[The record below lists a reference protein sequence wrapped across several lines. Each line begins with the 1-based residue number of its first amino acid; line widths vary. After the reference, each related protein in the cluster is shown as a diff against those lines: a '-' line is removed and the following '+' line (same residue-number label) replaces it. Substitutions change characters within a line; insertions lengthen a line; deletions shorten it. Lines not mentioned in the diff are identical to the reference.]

1 MIKSLNDAYESKFTY
16 WCNALGEINLPWRKD
31 DYNGKVSE
39 LPPKIAALYRE
50 RGVID
55 CGVKNYVI
63 TDDDKLG
70 LGYCWLVDYLWLS
83 DLGLSEDEDVSA
95 ELESAAQAIQEM
107 FPYADVYI
115 GTNTDLDGHE
125 IVLFIPSDKLVTFRT
140 DTAHKEM
147 GLGGEIYDLIRD
159 EFKKKKREQDEVV
172 PQTAISRYLA
182 FIRAEF
188 VRDAQFYN
196 GESLSDDIDIHDEEH
211 EDNWS
216 DINGSVLIFDGK
228 AKSEKEVIGLLKL
241 LYSCSENEFLVIKV
255 EDDSCIGNPEKAV
268 TRYHY
273 ETGKVETEV
282 MGSGSSFSFVRTT
295 DDEAEAFRLYLDPS
309 RNYLIRWRME
319 DGLKITDT
327 WDRNSQSWLPAS
339 ITREKGVQKSITPPD
354 LKNRTGL
361 G

>member
-1 MIKSLNDAYESKFTY
+1 MIKSLNEAYEGKFTY
-16 WCNALGEINLPWRKD
+16 WCNAVGEINLPWRKD
-31 DYNGKVSE
+31 DYNGKASE
-39 LPPKIAALYRE
+39 LPPHVRALYRQWRSTE
-50 RGVID
+50 RGV
-55 CGVKNYVI
+55 NSYVI
-63 TDDDKLG
+63 TNDDKLG
-70 LGYCWLVDYLWLS
+70 IGYDWLIDYAWLS
-83 DLGLSEDEDVSA
+83 EFDLNEDDDVTA
-95 ELESAAQAIQEM
+95 ELESTARAIQEM

-147 GLGGEIYDLIRD
+147 GLGGEIYNLIRD
-159 EFKKKKREQDEVV
+159 EFKKRQHEQNEDVSKAEK
-172 PQTAISRYLA
+172 SRYLA
-182 FIRAEF
+182 FIRSEF

-255 EDDSCIGNPEKAV
+255 EDEVRADCLEKVAEC
-268 TRYHY
+268 YHY

-339 ITREKGVQKSITPPD
+339 ITREKGVRK
-354 LKNRTGL
+354 
-361 G
+361 